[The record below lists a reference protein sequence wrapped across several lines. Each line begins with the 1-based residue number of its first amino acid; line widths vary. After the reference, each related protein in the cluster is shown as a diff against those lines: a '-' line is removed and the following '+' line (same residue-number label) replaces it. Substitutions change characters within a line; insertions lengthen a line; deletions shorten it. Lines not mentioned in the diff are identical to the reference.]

1 MNNIDVILLDISI
14 TYSTEHMYIAKLLSV
29 IAWPGGHGCLSSVS
43 CILYLSLWY
52 LHYWSITVTI
62 VCYKSIKVSCLCN
75 LDITESSIVENT
87 SLFILSLRMVRNI
100 NEWMKISNSNDSNKC
115 SLQLSLVQV
124 AILLWNQ
131 YIFIFEKNYKFY
143 YYNWMFSHPYI
154 FSSSINKVCSVTY
167 LLVVKHSL
175 SDWIFIIK

>member
-1 MNNIDVILLDISI
+1 MIVW
-14 TYSTEHMYIAKLLSV
+14 TEKYFQ
-29 IAWPGGHGCLSSVS
+29 
-43 CILYLSLWY
+43 LYLTLWY

-75 LDITESSIVENT
+75 LDESNIVENT
-87 SLFILSLRMVRNI
+87 SLLILLLRMVRNI
-100 NEWMKISNSNDSNKC
+100 DEWMWISNSNDSNKC

-124 AILLWNQ
+124 ATLLWNQ
-131 YIFIFEKNYKFY
+131 YIFIFEKNNKFY
-143 YYNWMFSHPYI
+143 YYVVHYNWMFSHPYI
-154 FSSSINKVCSVTY
+154 FSSSINTICSVTH